1 MNERGT
7 AAGKRQFLFAYMAGI
22 NTDPAAYIRKN
33 IECGMQGMVMLE
45 YEWNILEQYEIDVTD
60 IRKIRGAFLCDSG
73 QGSFVL
79 KEVEA
84 SEKRIPALY
93 ELYEYLYSQGCT
105 GIDRIVLNR
114 DGKCVSETEEGRR
127 FLVKEWPAGRECDV
141 RRPAELL
148 AASGQLAKL
157 HILMKHQMEHPV
169 AAGTHLKEEYLRHNR
184 ELKKVRKFVRGI
196 VPKGEFEFAFLKY
209 FDQMYQWA
217 DAALQE
223 LEASGYGELYQ
234 KSIES
239 GSMTHGEYNY
249 HNVLIL
255 KQDGHVAVTG
265 FEKFKRE
272 VQVEDLYYFL
282 RKVMEKNGWKIRLG
296 DNMINAYSAI
306 RPLKKEEIE
315 YLKIRLIYPEKFWKV
330 VSTYYHSNKAWMPV
344 KNVEKLTLTIRQN
357 EEKKRFLEEI
367 FTFHL

>member
-1 MNERGT
+1 MR
-7 AAGKRQFLFAYMAGI
+7 RSDSSFLHVESGI
-22 NTDPAAYIRKN
+22 NAILISYIRKN
-33 IECGMQGMVMLE
+33 IECEMQGMVMLE

-73 QGSFVL
+73 QGFFLL

-93 ELYEYLYSQGCT
+93 ELYEYLYNQGYT

-114 DGKCVSETEEGRR
+114 EGKCVTETDDGRR
-127 FLVKEWPAGRECDV
+127 FLLKEWPAGRECDV
-141 RRPAELL
+141 RRPTELL
-148 AASGQLAKL
+148 AASGNLAKL

-169 AAGTHLKEEYLRHNR
+169 TAGMHLKEEYLRHNR
-184 ELKKVRKFVRGI
+184 ELKKVRKFARGI
-196 VPKGEFEFAFLKY
+196 APKGEFEFAFLKY

-217 DAALQE
+217 DVAIRE
-223 LEASGYGELYQ
+223 LEASGYEELYQ
-234 KSIES
+234 ESIES
-239 GSMTHGEYNY
+239 CCMTHGEYNY

-255 KQDGHVAVTG
+255 RQGGHVAVTG
-265 FEKFKRE
+265 FEKFKRD

-296 DNMINAYSAI
+296 DNMMNAYSAI
-306 RPLKKEEIE
+306 RPLEKEELE

-330 VSTYYHSNKAWMPV
+330 VSTYYHSNKAWVPV
-344 KNVEKLTLTIRQN
+344 KNVEKLTMAIRQN

-367 FTFHL
+367 FAFHL